1 MAYKKRVVSWK
12 SQKSVKKR
20 RSFWRIL
27 AYILI
32 GLLSLIIIG
41 LGVFVYYLYT
51 IPIPQDLTFSF
62 SESSTILDRNGKL
75 IATYSPAEKRI
86 YKSLDEISPYL
97 QKAVIAV
104 EDHRFYE
111 HSGIDIRGILRAF
124 WNDLFYG
131 QVVEGASTITQQLA
145 REAFLTKEVSLS
157 RKIKEIMVAFRLE
170 QRYSKNEILE
180 SYLNAVYFG
189 QNAYGAEAAALTYF
203 GKHAKDLNLAEASW
217 LAGVI
222 NAPSILGSP
231 EHRDLALERQKE
243 VLSKMKVYRFIDE
256 GEYDEALGTQ
266 LVFSES
272 AIKLESEAPYFV
284 DLVRMELEQ
293 KYSTNILLKGG
304 LTIYT
309 TLDLQMQRWANEA
322 VDETYK
328 YWEDEGVLDPEL
340 RDEKGVKQPQGALVA
355 LDPRTGDVLAMVGG
369 RDWFETKYNRA
380 LAPRQ
385 PGSSFKIFDY
395 TAAIENRIVTPAT
408 VLVSEEIDVNGWK
421 PTEYTGDVDPGVKK
435 YYGPL
440 TVRDALRVSSNIIAI
455 KVSLQVGLDKVIE
468 YAHKMGVTV
477 DIPPYPSIAIGA
489 AEIPPLEMA
498 QAYGVLANYGKLV
511 PATVIRKIVDREGNV
526 LEDNPPRPQQVIS
539 PATAY
544 VMTDLFKTVYRNTRR
559 AYVEGLIAAG
569 KTGTT
574 DRFQDA
580 WFIGYTPDIVVAVCN
595 GNDSRDI
602 PFITKYNIGAGIP
615 ATMWHAFMVKAK
627 EVLSNED
634 WVMPQGVVR
643 KDGEVFLAGTEN
655 MATSTPTAVVT
666 QTPSWITQTPSWLI
680 PPSPT
685 QTLTPSF
692 TPTPTPT
699 TPTTPTTLTPT
710 LSPPSPTLTPSSSP
724 TPSPSPP
731 PPIQT
736 SAPPE

>member
-1 MAYKKRVVSWK
+1 MNMAYKKRIVSWK
-12 SQKSVKKR
+12 SQKSAKKR

-27 AYILI
+27 AYVLI
-32 GLLSLIIIG
+32 SLLSLIIVG

-51 IPIPQDLTFSF
+51 IPIPQDLSFSF
-62 SESSTILDRNGKL
+62 SESSTILDRNGKV

-86 YKSLDEISPYL
+86 YKALSEISPYL

-111 HSGIDIRGILRAF
+111 HSGIDIRGIVRAL
-124 WNDLFYG
+124 WNDLVYG
-131 QVVEGASTITQQLA
+131 SVEGASTITQQLA

-157 RKIKEIMVAFRLE
+157 RKIKEIMIAFRLE
-170 QRYSKNEILE
+170 QRYSKEEILE

-203 GKHAKDLNLAEASW
+203 GKHAKDLNLAEAAW

-222 NAPSILGSP
+222 NAPSILPRP
-231 EHRDLALERQKE
+231 ENRELALERQKE
-243 VLSKMKVYRFIDE
+243 VLSKMKVYRIIDE
-256 GEYDEALGTQ
+256 GEYDNALNTQ

-284 DLVRMELEQ
+284 DLVRNELEQ
-293 KYSTNILLKGG
+293 KYSTNVLLKGG

-309 TLDLQMQRWANEA
+309 TLDLQMQKWANEA
-322 VDETYK
+322 VEETYK

-340 RDEKGVKQPQGALVA
+340 RDEKGVKQPQGALIA

-369 RDWFETKYNRA
+369 RDWYETKYNRA

-421 PTEYTGDVDPGVKK
+421 PTEYTGDVDPGARKF
-435 YYGPL
+435 YGPL
-440 TVRDALRVSSNIIAI
+440 TVREALRVSSNVIAI
-455 KVSLQVGLDKVIE
+455 KVALQVGLDRVIE

-477 DIPPYPSIAIGA
+477 DIPPYASIAIGA

-511 PATVIRKIVDREGNV
+511 PATIIRKIVDREGNV

-615 ATMWHAFMVKAK
+615 ASMWHAFMVKAK
-627 EVLSNED
+627 GVLSNED
-634 WVMPQGVVR
+634 WAMTQGVVR

-655 MATSTPTAVVT
+655 MATSTPTAIVT
-666 QTPSWITQTPSWLI
+666 ETPSWITQTPSWIL
-680 PPSPT
+680 PPTPT
-685 QTLTPSF
+685 LPPTPSF
-692 TPTPTPT
+692 PPTPVPTSTT
-699 TPTTPTTLTPT
+699 TPTVPL
-710 LSPPSPTLTPSSSP
+710 PSPTLTPSSPS
-724 TPSPSPP
+724 PSPSPP
-731 PPIQT
+731 PPTQT
-736 SAPPE
+736 PAPPQ

>member
-1 MAYKKRVVSWK
+1 MAYKKRVASWK

-20 RSFWRIL
+20 PSFWRIL
-27 AYILI
+27 AYIAI
-32 GLLSLIIIG
+32 VLLSLIIVG
-41 LGVFVYYLYT
+41 LGLFVYYLYT
-51 IPIPQDLTFSF
+51 LPIPQDLTFSF
-62 SESSTILDRNGKL
+62 SESSSILDRNGQL

-86 YKSLDEISPYL
+86 YKPLAEISPYL

-111 HSGIDIRGILRAF
+111 HSGIDIQGILRSL
-124 WNDLFYG
+124 WDDLVYG
-131 QVVEGASTITQQLA
+131 QIVEGASTITQQLA

-157 RKIKEIMVAFRLE
+157 RKLKEIMIAFRLE
-170 QRYSKNEILE
+170 QKYSKDEILE

-203 GKHAKDLNLAEASW
+203 GKHAKDLNLAEAAW

-222 NAPSILGSP
+222 NAPSVLGSP
-231 EHRDLALERQKE
+231 EHRDLASERQKE
-243 VLSKMKVYRFIDE
+243 VLSKMKLYRFIDE
-256 GEYDEALGTQ
+256 GEYDQALNTQ
-266 LVFSES
+266 IVFSES

-284 DLVRMELEQ
+284 DLVRSELEQ

-328 YWEDEGVLDPEL
+328 YWEDQGVLDPEL

-355 LDPRTGDVLAMVGG
+355 IDPRTGDILAMVGG
-369 RDWFETKYNRA
+369 RDWYETKFNRA

-421 PTEYTGDVDPGVKK
+421 PTEYTGDVDPGAKRF
-435 YYGPL
+435 YGPL
-440 TVRDALRVSSNIIAI
+440 TVRDAIRVSSNVIAT

-477 DIPPYPSIAIGA
+477 DIPPYPSIAIGT

-526 LEDNPPRPQQVIS
+526 LEDNPPVPKQVIS

-615 ATMWHAFMVKAK
+615 ASMWHAFMEKAK
-627 EVLSNED
+627 SVLSGQD
-634 WVMPQGVVR
+634 WIMPQGVVR
-643 KDGEVFLAGTEN
+643 KNGEVFLAGTEN
-655 MATSTPTAVVT
+655 MATSTPTVVVT
-666 QTPSWITQTPSWLI
+666 QTPSWITQTPSWLLP

-685 QTLTPSF
+685 STPTFSF
-692 TPTPTPT
+692 TPVPTPT
-699 TPTTPTTLTPT
+699 SSPTPVLP
-710 LSPPSPTLTPSSSP
+710 SPSPTFTPSLFP
-724 TPSPSPP
+724 PPSPSPP

-736 SAPPE
+736 SAPPQ